1 MRIISGN
8 LKGKSI
14 SFIKSLTTRPLKD
27 SVKENIFNIL
37 AHSRLIKVNL
47 HKSKVLDLYS
57 GVGSFGLEC
66 ISRGANKIFF
76 VEKDSDTAKILNKNI
91 VTLGVESKAKVEIEE
106 IKKFLDKKNNE
117 KFDIF
122 FLDPPF
128 LNNNLVEDLLLIKQK
143 RIYKTN
149 HLIIIH
155 REKNSTDSLKK
166 IIDPLIVKNYGR
178 SKIIFGRFLS

>member
-1 MRIISGN
+1 MKN
-8 LKGKSI
+8 L
-14 SFIKSLTTRPLKD
+14 
-27 SVKENIFNIL
+27 IF
-37 AHSRLIKVNL
+37 
-47 HKSKVLDLYS
+47 
-57 GVGSFGLEC
+57 
-66 ISRGANKIFF
+66 
-76 VEKDSDTAKILNKNI
+76 
-91 VTLGVESKAKVEIEE
+91 
-106 IKKFLDKKNNE
+106 
-117 KFDIF
+117 F